1 MANASPPVFEVKKS
15 TDAWLPVVLVDA
27 TDGYTAETGIAAGT
41 SATAFYCVAGATAW
55 TTYTIA
61 AADWHEAGSGAYWLN
76 IGATELTAEGRA
88 MLKLVATGCRDFDA
102 ILDVRDLLQSENLDN
117 VVAILGYTG
126 TTGVKVGSSGIGTQ
140 SIAPYAMR
148 EDVLAT
154 GALGARA
161 FTAYGIVA
169 TSLATALYQ
178 TIADYVLDENAATAH
193 QDTGSLGEAMA
204 TIRQVLAGKVVA
216 DDNTNALQVYDQDGA
231 TLRLTLTSS
240 YAAPTMTR
248 TPS

>member
-1 MANASPPVFEVKKS
+1 MANASPPVLEVKKS
-15 TDAWLPVVLVDA
+15 TDTWLPVILVDA
-27 TDGYTAETGIAAGT
+27 TDGFTAETGIAAGT
-41 SATAFYCVAGATAW
+41 SATAFYCVAGATGW
-55 TTYTIA
+55 TTYTIGT
-61 AADWHEAGSGAYWLN
+61 ADWHETGSGAYWLN

-88 MLKLVATGCRDFDA
+88 MLKLVATGCRDYDA

-126 TTGVKVGSSGIGTQ
+126 TTGVKVASSGIGTQ
-140 SIAPYAMR
+140 SIAPYALR

-161 FTAYGIVA
+161 FTAYGIAA
-169 TSLATALYQ
+169 TALATAAYQ
-178 TIADYVLDENAATAH
+178 TIADYVLDENTATAH
-193 QDTGSLGEAMA
+193 QGTGALGEALA

-240 YAAPTMTR
+240 YAAPTTAR